1 MSVFNKDT
9 IQRGIGNQVTV
20 EFNVL
25 YRFHSPLSERDAAWT
40 KRFLQHRLKK
50 EGLDPDPE
58 RPDPQRVTQAQ
69 FKNGDIPLQA
79 LQKVLKGLYAD
90 TDHTDIRKTLPASPR
105 SLRVEDNTK
114 NDSGKPNLFLLE
126 RDENTYKFK
135 DYDLVSEMVRAME
148 DPICQFGAKNVPK
161 FFRSIEILG
170 ILQSRKWEMATLNEF
185 REFFKMSRHQSFE
198 DINSDPKI
206 QTNLRNLYEH
216 PDMVELYPGLFCEGQ
231 GRCLD
236 PGTTCPNGQSTALW
250 RGVFSDA
257 VTLVRSDRFYTIVS
271 TPFTRLNMN
280 LNK

>member
-1 MSVFNKDT
+1 MSIFNKGT

-25 YRFHSPLSERDAAWT
+25 YRFHSPVSQRDAAWT
-40 KRFLQHRLKK
+40 KRFLQHRIKK
-50 EGLDPDPE
+50 ENLHPQGSDPDK
-58 RPDPQRVTQAQ
+58 VTDDQ
-69 FKNGDIPLQA
+69 FKNGDIPLRA

-105 SLRVEDNTK
+105 SLRVE
-114 NDSGKPNLFLLE
+114 NDSDKNKPISVLLE
-126 RDENTYKFK
+126 RDENTYKFD

-148 DPICQFGAKNVPK
+148 DPICQFGANNVPK

-236 PGTTCPNGQSTALW
+236 PGTSCPNDQPTALW

-271 TPFTRLNMN
+271 TPFMRLNMN
-280 LNK
+280 LYK